1 MRRTISGRRI
11 HQSGMKNNKEKVKGQ
26 KLLTNRQFCEQLGMS
41 YEWGRKKVQRRQIAF
56 VQIGRSV
63 RIPETELDRF
73 IEANL
78 VPARD
83 EAR

>member
-1 MRRTISGRRI
+1 MTKSNRVKPSG
-11 HQSGMKNNKEKVKGQ
+11 H
-26 KLLTNRQFCEQLGMS
+26 KLLTNREFCERLGMS

-78 VPARD
+78 IPAENER
-83 EAR
+83 

>member
-1 MRRTISGRRI
+1 MGKNSRDNSRGSGF
-11 HQSGMKNNKEKVKGQ
+11 EKIKRERV
-26 KLLTNRQFCEQLGMS
+26 LLTNREFCERLGMS

-78 VPARD
+78 VPA

>member
-1 MRRTISGRRI
+1 
-11 HQSGMKNNKEKVKGQ
+11 MKNNREKTKGR

-41 YEWGRKKVQRRQIAF
+41 YEWGRKKIQRRQITF

-63 RIPETELDRF
+63 RIPEEELDRF

-78 VPARD
+78 VPVESAD
-83 EAR
+83 

>member
-1 MRRTISGRRI
+1 MKRNVKVQVGQQVLMTPRRFAERA
-11 HQSGMKNNKEKVKGQ
+11 
-26 KLLTNRQFCEQLGMS
+26 GMS
-41 YEWGRKKVQRRQIAF
+41 YEWVRKRLQRRQISF
-56 VQIGRSV
+56 VKLGRSV

>member
-1 MRRTISGRRI
+1 MKSNQGKAKGRRGTLQEI
-11 HQSGMKNNKEKVKGQ
+11 ARGQ
-26 KLLTNRQFCEQLGMS
+26 QTLLTNRQFCERLGMS

-78 VPARD
+78 VPATAGR
-83 EAR
+83 